1 MNKTELKIKAKS
13 FWRKNKN
20 VIIAGGVGAV
30 SFAAG
35 YLLCKNNLKPQLDDL
50 KTIKDF
56 IDTHI
61 SISKDSP
68 VAAVI
73 NDIDAK
79 YENGALVAW
88 QVFEDTLG
96 TKDLGMLGE
105 KLSTYETPEQP
116 LALTHFMAFGPKQ
129 DSLVHYTA

>member
-1 MNKTELKIKAKS
+1 MNKTEFKIKAKL

-20 VIIAGGVGAV
+20 VIIASGVGAV

-35 YLLCKNNLKPQLDDL
+35 YLLCKNNLKMQIEDL
-50 KTIKDF
+50 KYIKDF
-56 IDTHI
+56 YDTHI
-61 SISKDSP
+61 SISKDTP
-68 VAAVI
+68 VADMI

-79 YENGALVAW
+79 YENGALFAW
-88 QVFEDTLG
+88 QVFDKTLG

-105 KLSTYETPEQP
+105 KLSEYETPDQP

-129 DSLVHYTA
+129 HVE

>member
-1 MNKTELKIKAKS
+1 MNKTELKNKAKT

-35 YLLCKNNLKPQLDDL
+35 YALCKNNLTPQLDEL
-50 KTIKDF
+50 KYLKNFLYD
-56 IDTHI
+56 HI
-61 SISKDSP
+61 TISKDSP
-68 VAAVI
+68 VSDMI
-73 NDIDAK
+73 NAIDAK
-79 YENGALVAW
+79 YENGALFAW
-88 QVFEDTLG
+88 KVFDKTLG

-105 KLSTYETPEQP
+105 ELSEYETPDQP

-129 DSLVHYTA
+129 IEAE